1 MRTFDLTG
9 ADRQSVG
16 QGVMIVQV
24 VPPTAQIAMA
34 SAHRRLIVVYFGS
47 FDVAGERRQ
56 RLIET
61 PGFERFLLRVHP
73 GVKRRGVLRNRLGG
87 GAYSGFR
94 SYGSIS
100 CVFVIM
106 GAFPLLEDV
115 QERADGAVE
124 GGDGACGK
132 LAQVRLE
139 FAVRQF
145 DRVEVG

>member
-9 ADRQSVG
+9 ADRQIVG
-16 QGVMIVQV
+16 QGVKIVQV

-87 GAYSGFR
+87 GAQILACRAARR
-94 SYGSIS
+94 SARRST
-100 CVFVIM
+100 
-106 GAFPLLEDV
+106 
-115 QERADGAVE
+115 
-124 GGDGACGK
+124 
-132 LAQVRLE
+132 
-139 FAVRQF
+139 
-145 DRVEVG
+145 

>member
-9 ADRQSVG
+9 ADRQIVG
-16 QGVMIVQV
+16 QGVKIVQV

-61 PGFERFLLRVHP
+61 PGFERFLLRVYP

-87 GAYSGFR
+87 GAQILANMVTTQIAAFDGVLTPDSGHESSFPCPR
-94 SYGSIS
+94 RRKLIRTAKRAR
-100 CVFVIM
+100 V
-106 GAFPLLEDV
+106 GAIG
-115 QERADGAVE
+115 R
-124 GGDGACGK
+124 
-132 LAQVRLE
+132 R
-139 FAVRQF
+139 
-145 DRVEVG
+145 